1 MLLPANFPCP
11 GHMQSLVS
19 LVLLGCA
26 AFRLSLVSPY
36 YWKIAL
42 HWFLP
47 WWLWVKSGLLCFN
60 KYSWG
65 IFLNIMSTVFIAQD
79 GGGYKRKDTNS
90 DICCCWAVYSQS
102 LCKFYYSPIT
112 HCQRMGHYAILSQLQ
127 QVRWTKRRKT
137 PTNAYYHKRAEIQYL
152 ILSFDQE
159 GFMGKMVDKNFIPED
174 PMSCLLPFVNIAHT
188 WYSDIHALHA
198 GKTFMHVKINKFI
211 F

>member
-79 GGGYKRKDTNS
+79 GGVIKGKTQTVTSAAVGQFTARVCVNFIILLLPIANEWDTMQYYLSYNKS
-90 DICCCWAVYSQS
+90 VGQRGGKHQQMLIIIRGQKYNTS
-102 LCKFYYSPIT
+102 FYPLI
-112 HCQRMGHYAILSQLQ
+112 RRDLW
-127 QVRWTKRRKT
+127 VRW
-137 PTNAYYHKRAEIQYL
+137 
-152 ILSFDQE
+152 
-159 GFMGKMVDKNFIPED
+159 
-174 PMSCLLPFVNIAHT
+174 
-188 WYSDIHALHA
+188 
-198 GKTFMHVKINKFI
+198 
-211 F
+211 